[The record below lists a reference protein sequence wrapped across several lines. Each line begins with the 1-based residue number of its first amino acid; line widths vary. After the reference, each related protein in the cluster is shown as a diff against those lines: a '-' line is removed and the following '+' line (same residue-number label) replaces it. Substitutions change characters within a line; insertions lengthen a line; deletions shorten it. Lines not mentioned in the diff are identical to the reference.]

1 MIIKQILSGYD
12 RNFTYLVA
20 DEETKEAAIIDPS
33 LDISQVLREIKGFS
47 VKYIINTH
55 HHRDHIEGNEKLYLE
70 TKAKIIQHEL
80 SPEKHDISV
89 KDNQEI
95 KLGKLVLKFLYTPGH
110 SIDHICILV
119 ENKLFTG
126 DLLFVGNIGGTGPY
140 FKGSSQEQEMES
152 LQRIM
157 KLPDNIEIY
166 PGHDYGN
173 KPTSTIKHEKET
185 NPFLKTLC

>member
-1 MIIKQILSGYD
+1 MIVKQIPSGYD
-12 RNFTYLVA
+12 NNFTYLVA
-20 DEETKEAAIIDPS
+20 DKETKEAVIIDPS
-33 LDISQVLREIKGFS
+33 LDISQVLKEIRGFS

-55 HHRDHIEGNEKLYLE
+55 HHPDHIMGNEKLHLK

-80 SPEKHDISV
+80 SPVEHDISV
-89 KDNQEI
+89 KDDQEI
-95 KLGKLVLKFLYTPGH
+95 KLGKLILKFLHTPGH
-110 SIDHICILV
+110 SKDHICILV

-140 FKGSSQEQEMES
+140 FKESNQKQEMKS

-166 PGHDYGN
+166 PGHDYGG

-185 NPFLKTLC
+185 NPFLKTLY